1 MKLKMEPKDK
11 NEGQILKDIAAGKYR
26 HCYLVYIRKSTDEP
40 DNQKNSITYQK
51 AEGIRFTQREKLLVA
66 PVSIAGLCVDGVIS
80 EKHSGFKENN
90 DLTFTKDGLVQYHID
105 RPKFQK
111 LVQFL
116 SLGLFQG
123 IVCLCWD
130 RISRNKGDDTIIRKL
145 MRKGIDVRFVYANY
159 DKTSAG
165 ALHMDID
172 GMFAEHHSRVTS
184 EKVRL
189 TTWNLRE
196 RGVVT
201 YKAPI
206 GYLNQGTMH
215 HKPLDPERAP
225 VIKKLFEFYAT
236 GDWSLA
242 DLVRFANQH
251 GLITVPV
258 RRRRTQDEILAEEDE
273 EIKIEKTSRP
283 MTISYVHKI
292 LTNPF
297 YTGRV
302 LGNESNY
309 VSSESHEALIPDELY
324 NNVQQMLRRKKV
336 SAYYTQKLELP
347 LRGLIRCGD
356 CGRVYTPYLQKGIQY
371 FGARCAATCA
381 NTKKS
386 FNIKFLEQEIAKFIN
401 RLILTENEKTQL
413 DATTATDIS
422 LFEEKRLNKIEQ
434 SDRRKKK
441 IREDLTYLRTNKLQL
456 LKSGVYTPEM
466 LLEEE
471 SRLNTD
477 LNKIQDEEIISDL
490 SMQAVMED
498 VLKLSELLNNGSTY
512 YLNAKSPEKE
522 QVVRIIFSELYVSG
536 NTLQYKCKKGFMALE
551 NRSLLVCDPTAW
563 LSELLKLSS
572 LIRTSIE
579 ELKSAIKSQ

>member
-1 MKLKMEPKDK
+1 MELNDK
-11 NEGQILKDIAAGKYR
+11 KEAQILKDISAGKYR
-26 HCYLVYIRKSTDEP
+26 DCYLVYIRKSTDEP
-40 DNQKNSITYQK
+40 DNQKNSIVYQK
-51 AEGIRFTQREKLLVA
+51 SENIKFTQREKLPVA
-66 PVSIAGLCVDGVIS
+66 PIAITGLCVDGVIS
-80 EKHSGFKENN
+80 EKHSGFKEDN

-116 SLGLFQG
+116 SLGLFRG

-130 RISRNKGDDTIIRKL
+130 RISRNKGDDTLIRKL

-206 GYLNQGTMH
+206 GYLNQGSME
-215 HKPLDPERAP
+215 HKPFDPDRAP
-225 VIKKLFEFYAT
+225 IIKRFFEYYAT
-236 GDWSLA
+236 GEWSLA
-242 DLVRFANQH
+242 DLVRFANQQ
-251 GLITVPV
+251 GLSSIPV
-258 RRRRTQDEILAEEDE
+258 RRRRTHDEMLAEESDE
-273 EIKIEKTSRP
+273 IAIEKVSRP
-283 MTISYVHKI
+283 LTISYIHKI

-302 LGNESNY
+302 LGNESKY
-309 VSSESHEALIPDELY
+309 VPSVSHEALVEDEVY
-324 NNVQQMLRRKKV
+324 NNVQKMLKRKKV
-336 SAYYTQKLELP
+336 SLFYTQKLQLP
-347 LRGLIRCGD
+347 LRGMVRCGD

-371 FGARCAATCA
+371 FGARCAPTCA
-381 NTKKS
+381 NPKKS
-386 FNIKFLEQEIAKFIN
+386 FNIKFLEQEVGKFID
-401 RLILTENEKTQL
+401 RLSFTENEKIQL
-413 DATTATDIS
+413 DSTTSTDIS
-422 LFEEKRLNKIEQ
+422 LFEEKRLKRIEE

-441 IREDLTYLRTNKLQL
+441 IRENLTYLRTNKLNL

-466 LLEEE
+466 MLQEETT
-471 SRLNTD
+471 LNTQ
-477 LNKIQDEEIISDL
+477 LNAIQDEEIISDL

-498 VLKLSELLNNGSTY
+498 VLKLSELLEKGSDY
-512 YLNAKSPEKE
+512 YSNAKSPEKE
-522 QVVRIIFSELYVSG
+522 LVIKTIFSELYISE
-536 NTLQYKCKKGFMALE
+536 NTLRYKCKNGFKALE
-551 NRSLLVCDPTAW
+551 NRKLLVCIPTDW
-563 LSELLKLSS
+563 LSELLRLGPLLKIS
-572 LIRTSIE
+572 LDELRSIMNPKA
-579 ELKSAIKSQ
+579 L